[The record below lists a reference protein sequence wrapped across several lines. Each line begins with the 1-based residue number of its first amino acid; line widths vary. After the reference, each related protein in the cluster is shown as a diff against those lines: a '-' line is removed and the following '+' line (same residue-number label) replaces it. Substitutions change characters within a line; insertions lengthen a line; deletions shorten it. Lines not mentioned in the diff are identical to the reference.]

1 LTIVEFRMIEFLK
14 NTPNIKE
21 SQMLS
26 EKGGRPLKI
35 AKI

>member
-1 LTIVEFRMIEFLK
+1 MIEFLE

-26 EKGGRPLKI
+26 EKWSRPLKI